1 MQLYCYLIEI
11 DKILISLLLIEG
23 ISVFQIFSS
32 ESQNVVCLW
41 YQGMADQN
49 SNHFCDMARE

>member
-23 ISVFQIFSS
+23 IFVFQLFSS
-32 ESQNVVCLW
+32 ESQNIIC
-41 YQGMADQN
+41 
-49 SNHFCDMARE
+49 